1 MEKYK
6 IVSNDTNSINV
17 NFGRYFDLVHRK
29 HIESYGE
36 IGADNIVSNIVETY
50 KQIQV
55 QMLNPKV
62 SNNVLL
68 VGKVQSGKTSNLEL
82 LTALAFDNGYNILV
96 IYGGYD
102 TSLLKQT
109 TERFMD
115 TFDASGEITY
125 DGDAPAVFTTDDS
138 AQILSIDDEIMTD
151 LLENNKPVI
160 FVSMKRPAA
169 MKKINTLFKRLDK
182 SEFKAFIIDDEGDQ
196 ASLNT
201 AKDKINN
208 SSATYKQIQEM
219 KKQLS
224 NPMYLSVTATPQ
236 ANIFLNQWSALRP
249 DSIRLI
255 QPGIGYQGAEAYHI
269 VESNIV
275 EFVSDEDHDDLVNG
289 TMPDS
294 LWLPF
299 DTLLL
304 PVLLKENSVH
314 HLKKNIA
321 I

>member
-6 IVSNDTNSINV
+6 VVSNDTNSINV

-182 SEFKAFIIDDEGDQ
+182 SEFKAL
-196 ASLNT
+196 SL
-201 AKDKINN
+201 I
-208 SSATYKQIQEM
+208 
-219 KKQLS
+219 
-224 NPMYLSVTATPQ
+224 
-236 ANIFLNQWSALRP
+236 
-249 DSIRLI
+249 
-255 QPGIGYQGAEAYHI
+255 HI
-269 VESNIV
+269 
-275 EFVSDEDHDDLVNG
+275 
-289 TMPDS
+289 
-294 LWLPF
+294 
-299 DTLLL
+299 
-304 PVLLKENSVH
+304 
-314 HLKKNIA
+314 
-321 I
+321 

>member
-196 ASLNT
+196 ALSL
-201 AKDKINN
+201 I
-208 SSATYKQIQEM
+208 
-219 KKQLS
+219 
-224 NPMYLSVTATPQ
+224 
-236 ANIFLNQWSALRP
+236 
-249 DSIRLI
+249 
-255 QPGIGYQGAEAYHI
+255 HI
-269 VESNIV
+269 
-275 EFVSDEDHDDLVNG
+275 
-289 TMPDS
+289 
-294 LWLPF
+294 
-299 DTLLL
+299 
-304 PVLLKENSVH
+304 
-314 HLKKNIA
+314 
-321 I
+321 

>member
-6 IVSNDTNSINV
+6 VVSNDTNSINV

-219 KKQLS
+219 KKL
-224 NPMYLSVTATPQ
+224 PC
-236 ANIFLNQWSALRP
+236 ANIIYSLNNF
-249 DSIRLI
+249 
-255 QPGIGYQGAEAYHI
+255 HI
-269 VESNIV
+269 
-275 EFVSDEDHDDLVNG
+275 
-289 TMPDS
+289 
-294 LWLPF
+294 
-299 DTLLL
+299 
-304 PVLLKENSVH
+304 
-314 HLKKNIA
+314 
-321 I
+321 